1 MDIDFGGLYLFHG
14 HRCPMSTMGARLGAA
29 AMDALGVTKADQF
42 KVRGVYR
49 SRNCA
54 LDGVQFVTGCTLGN
68 SNLELED
75 KGLASFTLFWR
86 ETRGAVTAAV
96 SKAALARFAGHKKRK
111 AELEHERPE
120 APPERIALMESELK
134 EEFERLIDWV
144 QSAPVDELVDITR
157 T

>member
-1 MDIDFGGLYLFHG
+1 
-14 HRCPMSTMGARLGAA
+14 MSTMGARLGAA
-29 AMDALGVTKADQF
+29 AMDALGVTKSDQF

-75 KGLASFTLFWR
+75 AGLASFTLIWR
-86 ETRGAVTAAV
+86 DRRGGVTAAA
-96 SKAALARFAGHKKRK
+96 SKAALERFAGHKQKK
-111 AELEHERPE
+111 AELERERPGALPVRLAEME
-120 APPERIALMESELK
+120 AVIK
-134 EEFERLIDWV
+134 EEFERLVDWV
-144 QSAPVDELVDITR
+144 QSVPDDVLVDITR